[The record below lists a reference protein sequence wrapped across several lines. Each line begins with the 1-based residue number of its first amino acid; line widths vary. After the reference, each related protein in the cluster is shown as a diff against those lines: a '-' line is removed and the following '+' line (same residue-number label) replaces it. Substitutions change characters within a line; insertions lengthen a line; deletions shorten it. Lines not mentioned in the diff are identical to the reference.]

1 MKSNKKVAFT
11 LIELISVI
19 SIIAIL
25 SAVLIPKI
33 TGYINRIKKN
43 VVIDQ
48 CKILYRAIQL
58 RKSEENFKF
67 KDEENQIKDLFK
79 ENASFYNYDLIKEET
94 VNKVLEV
101 NLNDELTYIS
111 TESFELVIKNIEIYM
126 TGKFIKLNK

>member
-1 MKSNKKVAFT
+1 MKSNKRVAFT

-94 VNKVLEV
+94 VNKVLGV